1 VEKLRKMHGN
11 KLRRLTIFIK
21 SLQGGGAER
30 STVNLANALADAG
43 ISVDL
48 LIMRA
53 NSPSAFRK
61 YISDSV
67 NIVELAESSLPAI
80 LRILIRKPLSLLYF
94 IRLLFVPGSP
104 KPAPAIPELV
114 RYLRVKKPEVM
125 LTALDY
131 ANIAAVAAVQLSGQS
146 VRLVLGQRNQ
156 FTKEACNYPGWRVKQ
171 IVPTLRYFYQQADA
185 IACVSKGVAAD
196 LMNSLD
202 LGADQVHAIYNVV
215 TTEALL
221 AQASEPLDHPWFQDD
236 KIPVLLAAGKL
247 KQQKD
252 YVTLLEAFSI
262 VVKARDSRLVVLGQG
277 PLKSDLEQLSCRLGL
292 QDKVWFAGFVDNP
305 FKYMRNADLFV
316 LSSIFE
322 GLPGVLI
329 QALAC
334 GCPVVSTDCPSGPH
348 EILDGGL
355 YGQLV
360 PIRDA
365 PAMAAAILRELDTR
379 RASEFLQSRG
389 GFFSEENATRDY
401 LEVLFPKPSGNT
413 IAPEDRFE
421 DASRSIIA

>member
-1 VEKLRKMHGN
+1 M
-11 KLRRLTIFIK
+11 
-21 SLQGGGAER
+21 Q
-30 STVNLANALADAG
+30 
-43 ISVDL
+43 
-48 LIMRA
+48 
-53 NSPSAFRK
+53 
-61 YISDSV
+61 
-67 NIVELAESSLPAI
+67 
-80 LRILIRKPLSLLYF
+80 
-94 IRLLFVPGSP
+94 
-104 KPAPAIPELV
+104 
-114 RYLRVKKPEVM
+114 KPEVM

-131 ANIAAVAAVQLSGQS
+131 ANIAAVAAVQLSGQK

-156 FTKEACNYPGWRVKQ
+156 FTKESYNYSGWRVKQ

-196 LMNSLD
+196 LTASLD
-202 LGADQVHAIYNVV
+202 LDADQVHAIYNVV

-221 AQASEPLDHPWFQDD
+221 AQANEPLDHPWFQDD

-292 QDKVWFAGFVDNP
+292 KDKVWFAGFVDNP

-316 LSSIFE
+316 LSSVFE

-334 GCPVVSTDCPSGPH
+334 GCPVVSTDCQADH
-348 EILDGGL
+348 TKYL
-355 YGQLV
+355 
-360 PIRDA
+360 
-365 PAMAAAILRELDTR
+365 MAASMDNLFQSGTHLRWR
-379 RASEFLQSRG
+379 RLSCVNFIPGVLQSFCRTAA
-389 GFFSEENATRDY
+389 GFFQKRMRQE
-401 LEVLFPKPSGNT
+401 
-413 IAPEDRFE
+413 
-421 DASRSIIA
+421 II